1 MIGILNCIRN
11 YNMNKAD
18 KIKNILRRQP
28 ADWAFETLA
37 FILDLEQTVKTHR
50 ERKDELTSRIIA
62 ANNRNLALAQ
72 ENDALRKTLHHN
84 VASTADLVA
93 EKECEEQA
101 RHLVLEQENDVLRKE
116 RLTAAKR
123 VLELEEELARHQH
136 CHSLSENTLRRHIQ
150 VLQQQR
156 ARLENTCEHQA
167 REVNELRRNSV
178 KPKETPEAREV
189 RSLRD
194 EVTRYHTRCAELEHR
209 LRKVRL
215 AAEPSAE
222 PKPIAEVGHLFDG
235 ATRQDTHNSA
245 DPAAMVNED
254 VYQEL
259 LREFGVNNGSPKSI

>member
-1 MIGILNCIRN
+1 
-11 YNMNKAD
+11 MNKAD
-18 KIKNILRRQP
+18 EIKTILRRHP

-136 CHSLSENTLRRHIQ
+136 CRSLSENALRSHIQ

-156 ARLENTCEHQA
+156 DRLENTCGHQA
-167 REVNELRRNSV
+167 REVNELRRNSA
-178 KPKETPEAREV
+178 KSAAALKETPEAREV